1 MTTFLNEENCFVG
14 NNACVAEYNALLF
27 QPWLSD
33 SRRAGQGEMNNY
45 GFEWAQST
53 WHFSTE

>member
-1 MTTFLNEENCFVG
+1 MTTYVNEEYCFVG
-14 NNACVAEYNALLF
+14 NNAYMAEDNALLF
-27 QPWLSD
+27 QPWLSE

-45 GFEWAQST
+45 GFECVQST